1 MKSYVIHDT
10 KLEHDGG
17 THNLEVEIEGDQ
29 AVIRF
34 GASFTLRMNESQ
46 IDRFREIIHD
56 TARELCINRRDTSG
70 VWQTKLDQIEEL
82 ADRLDQEVNA
92 ENEMIQ
98 AGIDAREKLKQKKRE
113 TFNPNDPVNW

>member
-1 MKSYVIHDT
+1 MESYVIHDAP
-10 KLEHDGG
+10 LDHDGG
-17 THNLEVEIEGDQ
+17 AHNLEVEIEGDQ

-46 IDRFREIIHD
+46 VDRFREIIHD
-56 TARELCINRRDTSG
+56 TARELCINRRDTTG
-70 VWQTKLDQIEEL
+70 VWSVS
-82 ADRLDQEVNA
+82 DQEVNA